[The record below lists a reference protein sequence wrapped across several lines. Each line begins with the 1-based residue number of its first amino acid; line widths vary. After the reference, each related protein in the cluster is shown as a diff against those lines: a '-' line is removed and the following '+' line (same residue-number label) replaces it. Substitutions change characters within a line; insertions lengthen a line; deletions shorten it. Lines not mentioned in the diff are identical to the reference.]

1 MWGGG
6 YMHSARSRRKGDA
19 HQVQH
24 PKQRRCGRP
33 LPPPGCTPP
42 QPAPHALL
50 GGAGR
55 RPPLVLRQ
63 SLVAPSVAASWAAGG
78 GREAS
83 LSLWPPGAAPPQAET
98 PPWATRV
105 LPASG
110 RLTIAAVSELAVL
123 GNLQF
128 GGVGGGEA
136 VTGLHAVP
144 LFELRQGA
152 HEARV
157 GRVQGGDALLLWNKE
172 GVSWG

>member
-1 MWGGG
+1 MGTCTRPGQGGKG
-6 YMHSARSRRKGDA
+6 TRTKFNTQNRDAAAGPCPRQAAPSPACTQRASRGSGPA
-19 HQVQH
+19 S
-24 PKQRRCGRP
+24 
-33 LPPPGCTPP
+33 
-42 QPAPHALL
+42 PAP
-50 GGAGR
+50 
-55 RPPLVLRQ
+55 LRQ
-63 SLVAPSVAASWAAGG
+63 SLAAPSAAASWAAGG

-83 LSLWPPGAAPPQAET
+83 LGLWPPGAAPPQAET

-105 LPASG
+105 LPSSG

-123 GNLQF
+123 SNLQF